1 MGRGSQTPI
10 GGRGPTSGEAQVGHA
25 PPPLTLCPA
34 CALPNSTSEASR
46 PSKCRPWG
54 RLAPARAT
62 TVGKMSSTLQEDQ
75 DSVGP
80 SCPQALSL
88 AVLGSRA
95 AQPSPAQT
103 EPRQPPI
110 QPAPSASCPAFKH
123 HLDFLQEQH
132 PGSAARC
139 CLGSDLSSAI
149 YLSSPQFSVL

>member
-1 MGRGSQTPI
+1 MRGRRPA
-10 GGRGPTSGEAQVGHA
+10 SGEAQVGHA

-34 CALPNSTSEASR
+34 CAPPNSTSEASR
-46 PSKCRPWG
+46 PSKRRPWG

-62 TVGKMSSTLQEDQ
+62 TVGKMSSTLQEDR

-95 AQPSPAQT
+95 AQPSPAQ
-103 EPRQPPI
+103 PSSLPSSPP
-110 QPAPSASCPAFKH
+110 PLPTCSAFRP
-123 HLDFLQEQH
+123 HLDLLQEQH

-139 CLGSDLSSAI
+139 CLGSNLSVAI
-149 YLSSPQFSVL
+149 CLSSPQFSVL